1 MKTSHRTDNI
11 STHVDGT
18 FERKGIYTVVARVDV
33 QVTVTLPLG
42 FHSQGHELR
51 KRVNNEHACADG
63 QINVV
68 RSSRDFFFFPTW
80 PRHTEAV
87 IFGRFLLKLCLNW
100 VEAGA
105 EEEDDEIFV
114 LVFSRFRFCSRLDS
128 PF

>member
-1 MKTSHRTDNI
+1 MNMPVQTDK
-11 STHVDGT
+11 SMW
-18 FERKGIYTVVARVDV
+18 FARA
-33 QVTVTLPLG
+33 
-42 FHSQGHELR
+42 E
-51 KRVNNEHACADG
+51 
-63 QINVV
+63 I
-68 RSSRDFFFFPTW
+68 FFFFPTW